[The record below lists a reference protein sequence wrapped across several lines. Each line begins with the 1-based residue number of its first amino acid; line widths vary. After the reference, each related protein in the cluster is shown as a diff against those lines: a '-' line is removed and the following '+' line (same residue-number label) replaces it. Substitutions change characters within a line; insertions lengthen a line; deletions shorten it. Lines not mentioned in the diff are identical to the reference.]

1 MYYGCFAK
9 TVFLEDLVVR
19 ALSAA
24 GMLLG
29 YIVCTRVE
37 GPGPGGLIRTYVY
50 IYTPARVWRGP
61 LIDGPIHIQF
71 YNNLQ
76 LTPYHSCK
84 YNLMKHKHNICMYR
98 TKIIPYM
105 HNSIWPIL

>member
-29 YIVCTRVE
+29 YIVCTRME

-50 IYTPARVWRGP
+50 IYIYARAGSARAA
-61 LIDGPIHIQF
+61 
-71 YNNLQ
+71 
-76 LTPYHSCK
+76 
-84 YNLMKHKHNICMYR
+84 YR
-98 TKIIPYM
+98 WAYTYT
-105 HNSIWPIL
+105 IL